1 MSDTSEY
8 PIERDGERRQPRD
21 RRRGERIKTR
31 AKQAL
36 WWASPLAALLLCV
49 TSILKLGGSALHLA
63 VAAQELNASVTAL
76 GPRLDRESRRTD
88 TLVVNE
94 GLMGSHLAKLDTIT
108 LQQQRAI
115 QALAARLDT
124 MQRDKMQRSR
134 P

>member
-8 PIERDGERRQPRD
+8 PIERDGQRRQGPERRH
-21 RRRGERIKTR
+21 GERFKQR

-36 WWASPLAALLLCV
+36 WWASPLATLLLCV
-49 TSILKLGGSALHLA
+49 TAALKLGGSALHLA
-63 VAAQELNASVTAL
+63 VAADELNATVTAL

-115 QALAARLDT
+115 QALAARLDE
-124 MQRDKMQRSR
+124 MQKRR

>member
-8 PIERDGERRQPRD
+8 PIERDGQRRQGPERRH
-21 RRRGERIKTR
+21 GERFKQQ

-49 TSILKLGGSALHLA
+49 TSVLKLGGSALHLA
-63 VAAQELNASVTAL
+63 VAAQDLNASVSAL

-94 GLMGSHLAKLDTIT
+94 ELMGSHLAKLDTIT

-115 QALAARLDT
+115 QALAARLD
-124 MQRDKMQRSR
+124 KMQRSR